1 MITWGN
7 KVTSINTNDVFQRDS
22 AMKLKKQFYCGT
34 KHRSFRANTCTSTN
48 NLSSCKLKANRENS
62 G

>member
-22 AMKLKKQFYCGT
+22 AMKLKKT
-34 KHRSFRANTCTSTN
+34 VLLWN
-48 NLSSCKLKANRENS
+48 NAQIIQS
-62 G
+62 

>member
-22 AMKLKKQFYCGT
+22 AMKLKKTDHSELTHVLQPITFLA
-34 KHRSFRANTCTSTN
+34 AN
-48 NLSSCKLKANRENS
+48 
-62 G
+62 